1 MVGSNA
7 FVVTKFLLLVLLPSM
22 VSGALLGKDEKEA
35 MLAEHN
41 QKRCMAGVP
50 ALVWDDDLAKAASS
64 YADTK
69 PGGQHSTALGAFKK
83 YGECIQGAC
92 PHNDPAK
99 AMKFWYDSELPEYTA
114 PFTATHYTQVV
125 WKATTKVGCG
135 KGPSTNLCDGGK
147 LYVCQY
153 LPLGNQYG
161 KYDDNVIAPKKDKSQ
176 CPLEASS
183 ATASDGGDDDNAA
196 HVMTDEKCQCKD
208 NCAKRGESYTWCHTT
223 DSCKDNWDYCKASAT
238 VMTDE
243 GCQCKENCA
252 KQGESYTWCH
262 TTDSCKDNWDY
273 CKPSRLFDENVVPNM
288 AVSSPNMA
296 FLALAMFTCA
306 LLMVGAVV
314 AARRRAKP
322 ANHAQGRDL
331 MEAMENSEDAAML
344 E

>member
-99 AMKFWYDSELPEYTA
+99 AMKFWYDSELPEYKA

-125 WKATTKVGCG
+125 WKATRKVGCG

-196 HVMTDEKCQCKD
+196 HVMTDEKCQCKE
-208 NCAKRGESYTWCHTT
+208 NCAKR
-223 DSCKDNWDYCKASAT
+223 
-238 VMTDE
+238 
-243 GCQCKENCA
+243 
-252 KQGESYTWCH
+252 GESYTWCH

-288 AVSSPNMA
+288 AVSIPNMA

-322 ANHAQGRDL
+322 ANHAQGWDL
-331 MEAMENSEDAAML
+331 IEAMENSEDAAML